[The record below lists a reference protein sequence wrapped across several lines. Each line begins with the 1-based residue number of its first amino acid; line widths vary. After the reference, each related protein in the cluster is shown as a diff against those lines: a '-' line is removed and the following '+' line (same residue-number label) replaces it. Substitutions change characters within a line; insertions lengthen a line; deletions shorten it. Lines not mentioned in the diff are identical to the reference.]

1 MHVIFNSI
9 IVNGKKIS
17 DIEHCDVTK
26 KVVLG
31 FEISRPV
38 KETQFS
44 KTITVKKTNFFTWI
58 NNYQILMTTD
68 TVITGTF
75 IKL

>member
-44 KTITVKKTNFFTWI
+44 KTITVKKTNFFT
-58 NNYQILMTTD
+58 
-68 TVITGTF
+68 
-75 IKL
+75 